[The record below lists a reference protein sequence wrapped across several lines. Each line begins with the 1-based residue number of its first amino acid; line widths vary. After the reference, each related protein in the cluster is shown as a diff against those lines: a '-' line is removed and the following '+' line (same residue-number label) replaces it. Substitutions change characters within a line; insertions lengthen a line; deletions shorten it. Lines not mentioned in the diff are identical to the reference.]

1 MVIKE
6 IYCSTTT
13 WYWVLRVSLR
23 QILLINRPVSLMTA
37 HSAAKLFRDLPER
50 PPVEVDPEAI
60 RTPTVSWC
68 SATPK
73 LSNLGFNYVMYEY
86 HYLVYIFEFFVLTIL
101 DLFF

>member
-1 MVIKE
+1 MQSLFHLRYEKNLVILLKQFRLHIKG
-6 IYCSTTT
+6 IYYSTTT

-37 HSAAKLFRDLPER
+37 HSAAKLFQDLPER
-50 PPVEVDPEAI
+50 PPVKVDPEAI

-73 LSNLGFNYVMYEY
+73 LNN
-86 HYLVYIFEFFVLTIL
+86 
-101 DLFF
+101 

>member
-1 MVIKE
+1 MNIIYLTDHSHQYLLNIKE

-13 WYWVLRVSLR
+13 WYWILRVSLR

-50 PPVEVDPEAI
+50 PPVKVDPEAI
-60 RTPTVSWC
+60 RTPTVSWY

-73 LSNLGFNYVMYEY
+73 LSNLGF
-86 HYLVYIFEFFVLTIL
+86 
-101 DLFF
+101 DLSSK